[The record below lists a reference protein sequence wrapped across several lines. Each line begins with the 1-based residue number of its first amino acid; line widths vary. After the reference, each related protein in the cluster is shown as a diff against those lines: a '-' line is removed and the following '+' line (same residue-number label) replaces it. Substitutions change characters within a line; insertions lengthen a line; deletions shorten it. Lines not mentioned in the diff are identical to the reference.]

1 MCSSNACD
9 FTVLESGEIP
19 YQLLTVEDDL
29 LSRLKKIE
37 PIMLKLIGSDEILFS
52 FKNLRHKGYVLH
64 ATPTGKK
71 LLTVLR
77 DGQASFRYYF
87 PLHDINPYVALL
99 FECVDRFDSPMFFLY
114 ASSTFS
120 NEVKQTVIIMNE
132 LVEDIR
138 REASSADFKRVI
150 QRFVKAETKR
160 AKSLSLYIDAL
171 FNKYSRLIV
180 IRLDLS
186 YSVGSFEGEDIQK
199 NLLEVKADWTKMQRD
214 LHKGLP
220 VKDMLGFACKLEYGH
235 VKGFHFHLLV
245 FYNGSTYRKDVALAR
260 LIGEHWRQEVTK
272 GKGRY
277 FNCNNKKADYK
288 FLGIGVVSY
297 FDSLLVSNLK
307 SIVARYLVKIDY
319 WVRLSPGLGRSFYRG
334 NMPKFNC
341 AKRGRPREI
350 G

>member
-1 MCSSNACD
+1 MCPSNACD
-9 FTVLESGEIP
+9 FTMLESGEIP

-37 PIMLKLIGSDEILFS
+37 PLVLKIIGSDEILFS
-52 FKNLRHKGYVLH
+52 FKNRRYEGYVLH

-71 LLTVLR
+71 LLAVLR
-77 DGQASFRYYF
+77 NGQASFHYYF

-114 ASSTFS
+114 ASSTFPH
-120 NEVKQTVIIMNE
+120 EVKQTVIIMNK
-132 LVEDIR
+132 LVEDMR

-150 QRFVKAETKR
+150 RRFVKAEKKR
-160 AKSLSLYIDAL
+160 EKSLNIYIDTL
-171 FNKYSRLIV
+171 FNRYSRLVV

-186 YSVGSFEGEDIQK
+186 YSVGSFKVKDIQQ

-235 VKGFHFHLLV
+235 AKDFHFHLLV

-260 LIGEHWRQEVTK
+260 LIGEHWRQEVTE

-277 FNCNNKKADYK
+277 FNCNNKKRNYK
-288 FLGIGVVSY
+288 FLGVGVVSH
-297 FDSLLVSNLK
+297 FDSFLISNLK
-307 SIVARYLVKIDY
+307 SVVAAYLVKIDY
-319 WVRLSPGLGRSFYRG
+319 WVRFSPGLGRSFYRG
-334 NMPKFNC
+334 NMPKLDC
-341 AKRGRPREI
+341 AKRGRPRGI